1 MRTLIRPAMM
11 LLVLFTLLTG
21 LAYPLLVTAMAQT
34 LFPDKANGSLLFR
47 DGKSTG
53 SALIGQNFTV
63 SKYFWGRL
71 SATGS
76 FPYNAMASGGTN
88 YGAMH
93 PALVQAAK
101 DRVDALQTADSS
113 AEKIVP
119 ADLATA
125 SGSGLDPEIS
135 VAAAE
140 YQAPRVSKARHLLLN
155 QILILIHSHTQR
167 PFLGFSG
174 TPRVNVLRLNLA
186 LDSVIQ
192 P

>member
-1 MRTLIRPAMM
+1 MRTLIRPALM

-21 LAYPLLVTAMAQT
+21 LAYPLLVTALAQT

-47 DGKSTG
+47 DGKPVG
-53 SALIGQNFTV
+53 SLLIGQNFTEP
-63 SKYFWGRL
+63 KYFWGRL

-93 PALVQAAK
+93 PALIQAAK
-101 DRVDALQTADSS
+101 DRVEALRAADSS
-113 AEKIVP
+113 AGKIVP
-119 ADLATA
+119 EDLGTA
-125 SGSGLDPEIS
+125 SGSGLDPDIS

-140 YQAPRVSKARHLLLN
+140 YQASRVAKVRHLPLN
-155 QILILIHSHTQR
+155 QILALIRSQTQNR
-167 PFLGFSG
+167 FLGFSG

-186 LDSVIQ
+186 LDSDIK